1 VVTNV
6 LCTLFTICTVV
17 GSMWL
22 SKGMLMQRFL
32 ELILDDF
39 YYPLLL
45 LGSCILAFELGFLI
59 GGIVILTL

>member
-1 VVTNV
+1 
-6 LCTLFTICTVV
+6 
-17 GSMWL
+17 
-22 SKGMLMQRFL
+22 MQRFL